1 LSGPAFVFF
10 FIAERSVVARLQ
22 TGCITKAAV
31 RERPARRR
39 RRTAITFMVVGDRV
53 FG

>member
-10 FIAERSVVARLQ
+10 FIAERFVVARLLA
-22 TGCITKAAV
+22 GLVTKAAV
-31 RERPARRR
+31 RERPARR